1 VIECVPDAN
10 IYDLIVEREGMLD
23 ALELLRSAGRLELVS
38 IREIKEQLTRA
49 PEVKARGDQPSAA
62 KTRARWRICAGLR
75 AT

>member
-1 VIECVPDAN
+1 VIECVPDTN

-38 IREIKEQLTRA
+38 IREEEQLTRA